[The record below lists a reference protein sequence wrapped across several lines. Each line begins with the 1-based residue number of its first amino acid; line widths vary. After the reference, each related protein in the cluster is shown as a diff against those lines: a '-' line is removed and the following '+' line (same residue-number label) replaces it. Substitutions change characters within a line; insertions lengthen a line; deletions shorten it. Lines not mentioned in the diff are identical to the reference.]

1 MTKKRWLAVV
11 ILLLIVGSVFSSV
24 GCQPVE
30 ENLVQEIPEVVAS
43 SEVTGESPTPQEE
56 EKPTAEPG
64 EVEGTGEMPVEEMVP
79 VKPAQTSG
87 EQEKTSAQNTGP
99 EPSVV
104 EITEEDHAASQQVYL
119 TIIGLEGE
127 TVLSRTSSDHEEGL
141 SVFDLLSRVTRENR
155 IQMDSRGGGKSVYV
169 EGIANLYEFD
179 HGPMSGWLYSV
190 NGDYPS
196 KSSGAFVL
204 EQGDEVIWRYSKEGR
219 QP

>member
-1 MTKKRWLAVV
+1 MTKKRWHAVV

-155 IQMDSRGGGKSVYV
+155 IQMDSRGEERVYTLRASR
-169 EGIANLYEFD
+169 ICMNLTM
-179 HGPMSGWLYSV
+179 GL
-190 NGDYPS
+190 
-196 KSSGAFVL
+196 
-204 EQGDEVIWRYSKEGR
+204 
-219 QP
+219 